1 MTTAMITACFTGLV
15 RAVGILI
22 SAVICSAECIY
33 FPLFSESPEATGE
46 NKLYN
51 PSRPKPLF
59 SGAFFNAEENSVC
72 NPYRFKNASKL
83 TAKAMSFIFFIHP
96 GADRLATC
104 VCKNHS
110 SSGNYFSN
118 SEFNFYSI
126 HRENYHSSTLRRQDV
141 TGKPV
146 YGQCTQK
153 PTTCL

>member
-1 MTTAMITACFTGLV
+1 MITACFTGLV
-15 RAVGILI
+15 RAVGIFL
-22 SAVICSAECIY
+22 SAVICYAECIY
-33 FPLFSESPEATGE
+33 FLLFSGSPEATGE

-59 SGAFFNAEENSVC
+59 SGASYGVKENSVC

-83 TAKAMSFIFFIHP
+83 TARAVGFIFFIHP
-96 GADRLATC
+96 
-104 VCKNHS
+104 
-110 SSGNYFSN
+110 
-118 SEFNFYSI
+118 
-126 HRENYHSSTLRRQDV
+126 ENYQLSFVRRQDV

>member
-1 MTTAMITACFTGLV
+1 MITACFTGLV

-22 SAVICSAECIY
+22 SAVICFAEFIY
-33 FPLFSESPEATGE
+33 FLLFSGSPEETGE

-59 SGAFFNAEENSVC
+59 SGASYGVKENSVC

-83 TAKAMSFIFFIHP
+83 TARAVGFIFFIHP
-96 GADRLATC
+96 
-104 VCKNHS
+104 
-110 SSGNYFSN
+110 
-118 SEFNFYSI
+118 
-126 HRENYHSSTLRRQDV
+126 ENYQLSFVRRQDV